1 MWAQNMCAQPKH
13 THSAGQLFRHSEE
26 NVTQVGEM
34 KRKAEVVI
42 EWSVKT
48 YYVDL

>member
-26 NVTQVGEM
+26 NLRQVGEI
-34 KRKAEVVI
+34 KRKVVI
-42 EWSVKT
+42 EWNLKT
-48 YYVDL
+48 SYEDL